1 MSKSEKVKTFDYPQ
15 RLRIIGGQYRGRKF
29 QIPSAPGLRPTPD
42 RVRETL
48 FNWLASVVE
57 GARCLEPFAG
67 SGFLG
72 FEALS
77 RGATEI
83 LFIEKELI
91 SVREIQKHLAEL
103 KANATTQV
111 IHNKAEEYL
120 TQTPA
125 TPFDIAFLDPPFRHN
140 LIYPVSH
147 ILENYGWLTPEAY
160 IYIEAEDDSIIDQLP
175 STWQVI
181 KAKQAGQVYY
191 FLTHRQLHPAA
202 QP

>member
-1 MSKSEKVKTFDYPQ
+1 MSKPEKVDYPQ
-15 RLRIIGGQYRGRKF
+15 RLRIIGGHYRGRKF
-29 QIPSAPGLRPTPD
+29 QIPSVPGLRPTPD

-77 RGATEI
+77 RGAAEI
-83 LFIEKELI
+83 LFVEKELI
-91 SVREIQKHLAEL
+91 SIREIQKHLSQLQAS
-103 KANATTQV
+103 AVTRV
-111 IHNKAEEYL
+111 IHSTAEEYL

-140 LIYPVSH
+140 LIHPVSH
-147 ILENYGWLTPEAY
+147 ILENYGWLAPEAY
-160 IYIEAEDDSIIDQLP
+160 IYIEAEDDAIIDQLP
-175 STWQVI
+175 PTWQVI

-191 FLTHRQLHPAA
+191 FLTRRQSHPVEEV
-202 QP
+202 